1 MKVNIFGLGGLLSV
15 ITMASC
21 GSSSDFV
28 SAPVQMDTLI
38 SHDSVM
44 RQKFKNKLQVITEY
58 GVASRNVTYKDIE
71 VWYYHLGESTKS
83 QTETVK
89 TEKGEVSQNPWNLVL
104 PTIAQTVDINTKS
117 KSTGITYSYSTNNYV
132 QFWFKNDSVIKYD
145 SKGINYA
152 VVTRRKPVNGEEPEG
167 NQRFEAAEVKWYM
180 PVIILSV
187 PIIYYLATRSSET
200 KE

>member
-1 MKVNIFGLGGLLSV
+1 MKGNFFGFGGLLTV
-15 ITMASC
+15 LTLASC
-21 GSSSDFV
+21 GGSSDYV
-28 SAPVQMDTLI
+28 NAPIRLDTI
-38 SHDSVM
+38 MSHDSVM
-44 RQKFKNKLQVITEY
+44 RQKFKNKLEVITEF
-58 GVASRNVTYKDIE
+58 GVATRSVTYKDIE
-71 VWYYHLGESTKS
+71 VWYYQLGESTKS

-89 TEKGEVSQNPWNLVL
+89 IEKGEVSQNPWNLVL

-132 QFWFKNDSVIKYD
+132 QFWFKNDTVIKYD

-152 VVTRRKPVNGEEPEG
+152 VVRPRKPVDGEEPIS
-167 NQRFEAAEVKWYM
+167 NLRAESAEIKWYM

-187 PIIYYLATRSSET
+187 PIIYYLATQSSEP

>member
-15 ITMASC
+15 IIMASC
-21 GSSSDFV
+21 GSTSDFV
-28 SAPVQMDTLI
+28 TAPVQMDTLI
-38 SHDSVM
+38 THDSVM

-58 GVASRNVTYKDIE
+58 GVATRNVSYKDIE

-83 QTETVK
+83 QSETIK
-89 TEKGEVSQNPWNLVL
+89 NERGEISQNPWNLVL
-104 PTIAQTVDINTKS
+104 PPIAQSVNTTN
-117 KSTGITYSYSTNNYV
+117 KSTSSGITYSYSTNTYL

-152 VVTRRKPVNGEEPEG
+152 VVKPKKPVNGESQYSQEY
-167 NQRFEAAEVKWYM
+167 QKAELKWYI
-180 PVIILSV
+180 PVIVLSV
-187 PIIYYLATRSSET
+187 PIIYYLATRSSEP

>member
-1 MKVNIFGLGGLLSV
+1 MKVNFFGFGGLLSV
-15 ITMASC
+15 ITMTSC

-38 SHDSVM
+38 THDSVM

-58 GVASRNVTYKDIE
+58 GVATRNVSYKEIE

-83 QTETVK
+83 QSETTK
-89 TEKGEVSQNPWNLVL
+89 NEKGEISQNPWNLVL
-104 PTIAQTVDINTKS
+104 PPIAQSVNTKN
-117 KSTGITYSYSTNNYV
+117 KSTSSGITYSYSTNTYV

-152 VVTRRKPVNGEEPEG
+152 VVTRRKSVNGESQYSQEYEK
-167 NQRFEAAEVKWYM
+167 AELTWYI

-187 PIIYYLATRSSET
+187 PIIYYLVTRSSESS
-200 KE
+200 E